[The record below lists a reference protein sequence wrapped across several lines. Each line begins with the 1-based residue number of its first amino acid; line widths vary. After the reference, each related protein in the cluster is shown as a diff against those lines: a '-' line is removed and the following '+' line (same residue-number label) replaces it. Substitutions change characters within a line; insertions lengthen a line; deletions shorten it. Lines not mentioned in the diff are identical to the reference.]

1 MTGRAI
7 VVGGG
12 IGGLAAAVALRRIGW
27 QAVVLERAAELGE
40 IGAGM
45 SQAPN
50 AMRALAELGVGEQ
63 ARAAGVPT
71 YSAGNLR
78 LPDGRYLQRARL
90 GDATPLL
97 AFHRADLHR
106 VLLEAVP
113 AGWVRTGAEITG
125 IQHDSSAVTV
135 TWSGGEAGADLLIGA
150 DGIGSTVRRLLW
162 PDAPPPRFL
171 GRTAWLGI
179 AAASTEAGTGAFAG
193 ADGLSGSVTMGPG
206 GYFLIHPISR
216 GRAYW
221 AYVTTAEK
229 VGVRYPEE
237 KSEAARRLAS
247 WHEPIPALI
256 AATPDEAVIHIDIC
270 DLDPLPTYVRGR
282 AVLLGDAAHAMS
294 PDRGQG
300 AGQSLEDAVVLAAA
314 LADESTAGPAGAFMV
329 EAALRRYDAERR
341 PRTQATAR
349 GARADGRR
357 TTSAAA
363 HRALV
368 TMIRLMPAPLWRK
381 GIAADGNATWRW
393 QPPHLPSPTTR
404 S

>member
-1 MTGRAI
+1 M
-7 VVGGG
+7 
-12 IGGLAAAVALRRIGW
+12 
-27 QAVVLERAAELGE
+27 LERAAELGE

-78 LPDGRYLQRARL
+78 VPDGRYLQRARP
-90 GDATPLL
+90 GDPTPLT

-113 AGWVRTGAEITG
+113 AGWVHTGAEVTG
-125 IQHDSSAVTV
+125 IRHDQDAVTV
-135 TWSGGEAGADLLIGA
+135 TWSGGEASADLLIGA
-150 DGIGSTVRRLLW
+150 DGIRSTVRRLLW

-179 AAASTEAGTGAFAG
+179 AEAGTGAFAD

-221 AYVTTAEK
+221 AYVTTADQA
-229 VGVRYPEE
+229 GVRYPGE

-256 AATPDEAVIHIDIC
+256 AVTPEQAVIHIDIC
-270 DLDPLPTYVRGR
+270 DLDALPTYVRGR
-282 AVLLGDAAHAMS
+282 VALLGDAAHAMS

-300 AGQSLEDAVVLAAA
+300 AGQSLEDAVVLAVAVA
-314 LADESTAGPAGAFMV
+314 EESTGESTGVFMV
-329 EAALRRYDAERR
+329 EAALRRYDTERR

-381 GIAADGNATWRW
+381 GITADGNATWRW

-404 S
+404 H

>member
-1 MTGRAI
+1 MTRQAI

-12 IGGLAAAVALRRIGW
+12 IGGLATAVALHRIGW
-27 QAVVLERAAELGE
+27 HAVVLERAAELRE

-50 AMRALAELGVGEQ
+50 AMRALDELGVGAQ

-78 LPDGRYLQRARL
+78 LPDGRYLQRARP
-90 GDATPLL
+90 GDTTPLT

-106 VLLEAVP
+106 LLLDAVP
-113 AGWVRTGAEITG
+113 AGWVRTGAEVTG
-125 IQHDSSAVTV
+125 IQHDQHGTTV
-135 TWSGGEAGADLLIGA
+135 TWNGGEATVDLLIGA
-150 DGIGSTVRRLLW
+150 DGIRSTVRRLLW
-162 PDAPPPRFL
+162 PDAPQPRFL

-179 AAASTEAGTGAFAG
+179 ADT
-193 ADGLSGSVTMGPG
+193 DGLPGSITMGPG
-206 GYFLIHPISR
+206 SYFLIHPVGR
-216 GRAYW
+216 GRTYW
-221 AYVTTAEK
+221 AYVTTTDQP
-229 VGVRYPEE
+229 GVRYEDE
-237 KSEAARRLAS
+237 KTEAAHRVTA

-256 AATPDEAVIHIDIC
+256 AATPDKAVIHIDIC
-270 DLDPLPTYVRGR
+270 DLDPLPTYVRGQV
-282 AVLLGDAAHAMS
+282 ALLGDAAHAMS

-314 LADESTAGPAGAFMV
+314 LAGEPTI
-329 EAALRRYDAERR
+329 EATLRRYDTERR

-357 TTSAAA
+357 TTSTAAYQA
-363 HRALV
+363 MV

-393 QPPHLPSPTTR
+393 RPPHLPSPTMR
-404 S
+404 H

>member
-1 MTGRAI
+1 MTRQAI
-7 VVGGG
+7 VVGAG
-12 IGGLAAAVALRRIGW
+12 IGGLATAVALHRIGW
-27 QAVVLERAAELGE
+27 QAVVLERAAELRE

-50 AMRALAELGVGEQ
+50 AMRALDELGVGEQ

-78 LPDGRYLQRARL
+78 LPDGRYLQQARS
-90 GDATPLL
+90 GDPTPLI

-113 AGWVRTGAEITG
+113 AGWVRTSAEVTG
-125 IQHDSSAVTV
+125 IRQDQHTMTV
-135 TWSGGEAGADLLIGA
+135 TWSGGEATADLVIGA
-150 DGIGSTVRRLLW
+150 DGIRSAVRGLLW
-162 PDAPPPRFL
+162 PDVPPPRFL
-171 GRTAWLGI
+171 DRTAWLGI
-179 AAASTEAGTGAFAG
+179 TN
-193 ADGLSGSVTMGPG
+193 ADVGDVPGSVTMGPG
-206 GYFLIHPISR
+206 DYFLIHPVAR

-221 AYVTTAEK
+221 AYVTTAEQP
-229 VGVRYPEE
+229 GIRYEEE
-237 KSEAARRLAS
+237 KAEVARRIAT

-270 DLDPLPTYVRGR
+270 DLDPLPTYVKGR
-282 AVLLGDAAHAMS
+282 VALLGDAAHAMS

-300 AGQSLEDAVVLAAA
+300 AGQSLEDAVVLAAS
-314 LADESTAGPAGAFMV
+314 LAGEPTV

-357 TTSAAA
+357 TASTAA
-363 HRALV
+363 HRAMV
-368 TMIRLMPAPLWRK
+368 TMIRLMPASLWRK
-381 GIAADGNATWRW
+381 GITADGNATWRW
-393 QPPHLPSPTTR
+393 QPPHLPSPTTHP
-404 S
+404 

>member
-1 MTGRAI
+1 MSGHAI

-27 QAVVLERAAELGE
+27 RATVLERAGEPRE

-50 AMRALAELGVGEQ
+50 ALRALEELGLGGP

-78 LPDGRYLQRARL
+78 LPDGRYLQRARP

-106 VLLEAVP
+106 LLLDGVP
-113 AGWVRTGAEITG
+113 AGWLRTGTEVTDLRQDEG
-125 IQHDSSAVTV
+125 GVTV
-135 TWSGGEAGADLLIGA
+135 AWDGGEVRADLVIGA
-150 DGIGSTVRRLLW
+150 DGIGSVVRRLLW
-162 PDAPPPRFL
+162 PGTPPPRFL

-179 AAASTEAGTGAFAG
+179 APVG
-193 ADGLSGSVTMGPG
+193 GLPGSITLGSG

-221 AYVTTAEK
+221 AYVATADRPDARFEEEK
-229 VGVRYPEE
+229 V
-237 KSEAARRLAS
+237 EAARRLAS

-270 DLDPLPTYVRGR
+270 DLDPLPSYVRGR
-282 AVLLGDAAHAMS
+282 VALLGDAAHAMS

-300 AGQSLEDAVVLAAA
+300 AGQSIEDAVVLAAA
-314 LADESTAGPAGAFMV
+314 LAGEATIKGAI
-329 EAALRRYDAERR
+329 EGALRRYDAERR

-357 TTSAAA
+357 TTSPAAY
-363 HRALV
+363 RALT
-368 TMIRLMPAPLWRK
+368 TMIRLMPAALWRK
-381 GIAADGNATWRW
+381 GIAADGNRTWRW
-393 QPPHLPSPTTR
+393 HPPRLPFPAS
-404 S
+404 

>member
-12 IGGLAAAVALRRIGW
+12 IGGLAAALALHRIGW
-27 QAVVLERAAELGE
+27 QAVVLERAAELRE

-78 LPDGRYLQRARL
+78 LPDGRYLQRARP
-90 GDATPLL
+90 GDPTPLT

-113 AGWVRTGAEITG
+113 AGWVRTGAEVTG
-125 IQHDSSAVTV
+125 IQHDQDAVTV
-135 TWSGGEAGADLLIGA
+135 TWSGGQASADLLIGA
-150 DGIGSTVRRLLW
+150 DGIRSTVRRLLW

-179 AAASTEAGTGAFAG
+179 AEVGTGAFAD

-221 AYVTTAEK
+221 AYVTTADQA
-229 VGVRYPEE
+229 GVRYPKE
-237 KSEAARRLAS
+237 KSETARRLAS

-256 AATPDEAVIHIDIC
+256 AATTAEAVIHIDIC
-270 DLDPLPTYVRGR
+270 DLDALPTYVRGR
-282 AVLLGDAAHAMS
+282 VALLGDAAHAMS

-300 AGQSLEDAVVLAAA
+300 AGQSIEDAVVLAAA
-314 LADESTAGPAGAFMV
+314 LADEPAGAFTV

-363 HRALV
+363 YRALV

-381 GIAADGNATWRW
+381 GIAADGNPTWRW

-404 S
+404 H

>member
-1 MTGRAI
+1 M
-7 VVGGG
+7 VGGG
-12 IGGLAAAVALRRIGW
+12 IGGLITAVALHRIGW
-27 QAVVLERAAELGE
+27 QAIVLERATELGE

-78 LPDGRYLQRARL
+78 LPDGRYLQRARP
-90 GDATPLL
+90 GDPTPLL

-113 AGWVRTGAEITG
+113 AGWVRTGAEVTG
-125 IQHDSSAVTV
+125 IQHDAGAVTV
-135 TWSGGEAGADLLIGA
+135 TWSGGEVGADLLIGA
-150 DGIGSTVRRLLW
+150 DGIRSTVRRLLW

-171 GRTAWLGI
+171 GRTAWRGI
-179 AAASTEAGTGAFAG
+179 ADTEAGTGTGAFAD
-193 ADGLSGSVTMGPG
+193 ADGLSGSVTMGSG

-229 VGVRYPEE
+229 AGVRYPKE

-256 AATPDEAVIHIDIC
+256 EATPEQAVIHIDIC
-270 DLDPLPTYVRGR
+270 DLDPLPTYVHGR
-282 AVLLGDAAHAMS
+282 VALLGDAAHAMS

-300 AGQSLEDAVVLAAA
+300 AGQSLEDAVVLVAA
-314 LADESTAGPAGAFMV
+314 LTAEPGEPAGAFTV

-357 TTSAAA
+357 TTSAASY
-363 HRALV
+363 RALV

-381 GIAADGNATWRW
+381 GITADGNATWRW
-393 QPPHLPSPTTR
+393 QPPHLPSPADR
-404 S
+404 H

>member
-1 MTGRAI
+1 VTGQAI

-12 IGGLAAAVALRRIGW
+12 IGGLAAAVALHRMGW
-27 QAVVLERAAELGE
+27 QAVVLERAAELRE

-50 AMRALAELGVGEQ
+50 ALRTLDELGVGAQ
-63 ARAAGVPT
+63 ARAVGVPT
-71 YSAGNLR
+71 HASGNLR
-78 LPDGRYLQRARL
+78 LPDGQYLQRARP
-90 GDATPLL
+90 GDATAML

-106 VLLEAVP
+106 VLLDAVP
-113 AGWVRTGAEITG
+113 AGWMRTGAEVTAVRQEDG
-125 IQHDSSAVTV
+125 GVTV
-135 TWSGGEAGADLLIGA
+135 TGDGVEVSGELVVAA
-150 DGIGSTVRRLLW
+150 DGIRSTVRRSLW
-162 PDAPPPRFL
+162 PDVPSPRFL

-179 AAASTEAGTGAFAG
+179 ADMAG
-193 ADGLSGSVTMGPG
+193 LPGSITMGPG
-206 GYFLIHPISR
+206 GYVLIHPVSR

-221 AYVTTAEK
+221 AYVTTAAQP
-229 VGVRYPEE
+229 GVRYPQE

-247 WHEPIPALI
+247 WHAPIPALI
-256 AATPDEAVIHIDIC
+256 AATPEEEVVHIDIC

-282 AVLLGDAAHAMS
+282 VALLGDAAHAMS

-314 LADESTAGPAGAFMV
+314 LAGEPTGAFMV
-329 EAALRRYDAERR
+329 EAALHRYDAERR

-349 GARADGRR
+349 GARADGWR
-357 TTSAAA
+357 TTSTAA

-404 S
+404 H

>member
-1 MTGRAI
+1 MSGHAI

-12 IGGLAAAVALRRIGW
+12 IGGLAAALALHRIGW
-27 QAVVLERAAELGE
+27 QATVLERAAELGE

-50 AMRALAELGVGEQ
+50 ALRALAALGIEEQ

-71 YSAGNLR
+71 HASANMR
-78 LPDGRYLQRARL
+78 TPDGRYLQQART
-90 GDATPLL
+90 DDPTALL

-113 AGWVRTGAEITG
+113 AGWIRTDAEVTAVRQDADG
-125 IQHDSSAVTV
+125 VTV
-135 TWSGGEAGADLLIGA
+135 GFAGGELRANLVIAA
-150 DGIGSTVRRLLW
+150 DGIRSTVRQQLW
-162 PDAPPPRFL
+162 PDAPSPRFL

-179 AAASTEAGTGAFAG
+179 AELAG
-193 ADGLSGSVTMGPG
+193 LPGSITLGPG
-206 GYFLIHPISR
+206 GYFLIHPVGR

-221 AYVTTAEK
+221 AYVTTVEAPGIRYEREKAE
-229 VGVRYPEE
+229 V
-237 KSEAARRLAS
+237 ARRIGT
-247 WHEPIPALI
+247 WHQPIPSLI
-256 AATPDEAVIHIDIC
+256 EATPEQAVIHIDIR

-282 AVLLGDAAHAMS
+282 VALLGDAAHAMS

-314 LADESTAGPAGAFMV
+314 LAGEPAV
-329 EAALRRYDAERR
+329 EAALRRYDADRR
-341 PRTQATAR
+341 PRTQATAK

-357 TTSAAA
+357 TTSSAAY
-363 HRALV
+363 RAMT

-393 QPPHLPSPTTR
+393 RPPRLPSPATR
-404 S
+404 C